1 MLTSQY
7 TYNILQQII
16 DVMTLLQCA
25 SAKDK
30 NISLQTFPGNGME
43 GHHFVPGYCPGHRA
57 A

>member
-25 SAKDK
+25 AAKDK